1 MIRRSGAIAL
11 LVLPLLATSSTAAL
25 AKKSVTV
32 NVRVEG
38 VHKTLFEGDVK
49 TTVHKV
55 NGHDGTGAHKCDGTN
70 NGASSTP
77 GPTVTGGFDDGAK
90 LARVTWGGSWSASF
104 EDFLINR
111 VGSDS
116 STSSKFWSLELNDQ
130 DLSVGGCQQK
140 VKPHDRVLVAFDGFG
155 RKLLELSG
163 PKTARVG
170 KSFQLTVVDG
180 RSGQPV
186 KGAKVRHRK
195 TDKHGRVRLTLKRP
209 GLAQLKARKF
219 GTIRSNELDVQVHA
233 H

>member
-1 MIRRSGAIAL
+1 MIRRSGALVL
-11 LVLPLLATSSTAAL
+11 LVLLFAA
-25 AKKSVTV
+25 APAVAAPITV

-38 VHKTLFEGDVK
+38 VHTTFFEGNV
-49 TTVHKV
+49 TTAVHSV
-55 NGHDGTGAHKCDGTN
+55 DGGDGTGAHKCDGTN
-70 NGASSTP
+70 NGASATP
-77 GPTVTGGFDDGAK
+77 GPTVTGGFDDGAR

-104 EDFLINR
+104 QDFLINR

-116 STSSKFWSLELNDQ
+116 STSSKFWSLVLNDQ

-170 KSFQLTVVDG
+170 RSFQLTVVDG

-219 GTIRSNELDVQVHA
+219 GTIRSNELDVQLHA